1 MGQCSSESDDA
12 RWVGYA
18 EVLTVRECITLGLS
32 KLCSDVGFEQRCIVR
47 REEHSQ
53 KMFLKKSGKFVSN
66 IAISI
71 LGLGN
76 TV

>member
-53 KMFLKKSGKFVSN
+53 KCF
-66 IAISI
+66 
-71 LGLGN
+71 
-76 TV
+76 

>member
-47 REEHSQ
+47 REEYSQ
-53 KMFLKKSGKFVSN
+53 KMFLKSQ
-66 IAISI
+66 IS
-71 LGLGN
+71 LYQTLP
-76 TV
+76 